1 MDNGAQ
7 AQIQQIQ
14 SKKLVE
20 EIMQRVRI
28 AKNIRLP
35 WENHWHEI
43 MRYVNP
49 FDDNVDLNS
58 TVTTGVFSS
67 PSTQRGSQKY
77 KSALGALVRN
87 AATVLTSQ
95 LLDPSVKWFALELSK
110 PNLRPYNEQPAIK
123 EWRRTIED
131 YIYWL
136 CSNPKSNFYTSSQ
149 SFVWEWFTLGTA
161 CRYIHTD
168 NQGDL
173 KFDCIPMVQIAFSVD
188 GHGEI
193 DFIVRDMTLTGVQA
207 IGLWGPEAVEN
218 PNMDSL
224 SLSTQKKKYLHVI
237 MRNPQMQNPEDFPY
251 VGFII
256 DEVRQVIVNQEW
268 YHEFPYIISRFFQNS
283 GELYGTSSLWNLLP
297 EIKYMDHMVNMSRYA
312 AEYAIMPPLK
322 ITNGLSIPQTGI
334 MPGARIIGGLDPL
347 GRSNLE
353 PLMLGTG
360 VSVSEQIF
368 EMKRQDINQ
377 GLIVQDLFVPDDPAR
392 TATQVNEMR
401 AQQDN
406 KIKPIITR
414 WEREDIS
421 KTIKFVLQHTAR
433 DIIQF
438 PYLEVGID
446 PKDMPDP
453 VEQLAVKYTGILGR
467 QQARYDASIL
477 NQLLQDAAGLSQM
490 PEYVS
495 EVVNLDEVLRFR
507 AETYDLPNNILKT
520 REETEAIRSQ
530 KTQVQQEQMQQ
541 VEQQQALENQ
551 IRMVEL
557 MKQSREIG
565 AL

>member
-1 MDNGAQ
+1 MIDTQ
-7 AQIQQIQ
+7 HPDIKQF
-14 SKKLVE
+14 VE
-20 EIMQRVRI
+20 EIMQQVRI
-28 AKNIRLP
+28 AKSIRLP
-35 WENHWHEI
+35 WESHWQEI
-43 MRYVNP
+43 MHYVNP
-49 FDDNVDLNS
+49 FDDNNDLNS
-58 TVTTGVFSS
+58 TIPTSVLTS
-67 PSTQRGSQKY
+67 PSTQRASQKY

-95 LLDPSVKWFALELSK
+95 LLDPSVKWFALELTK
-110 PNLRPYNEQPAIK
+110 PTLQPYNDKPVIK
-123 EWRRTIED
+123 NWRRSIED

-136 CSNPKSNFYTSSQ
+136 CGNPKSNFYTSSQ

-168 NQGDL
+168 NDGDL
-173 KFDCIPMVQIAFSVD
+173 KFDCIPMIQIAFNVNGS
-188 GHGEI
+188 GEV
-193 DFIVRDMTLTGVQA
+193 DFIVRDLNLTGKQA
-207 IGLWGPEAVEN
+207 IGLWGPNAVEN
-218 PNMDSL
+218 PNLDAL
-224 SLSTQKKKYLHVI
+224 TLATQKKKYLHVV
-237 MRNPQMQNPEDFPY
+237 MQNPFQQPNNPEDFPLA
-251 VGFII
+251 GFVI
-256 DEVRQVIVNQEW
+256 DEARQVIVNQEW

-322 ITNGLSIPQTGI
+322 ITNGLTIPQTGI

-353 PLMLGTG
+353 PLMLGSG
-360 VSVSEQIF
+360 ISISEQIF

-377 GLIVQDLFVPDDPAR
+377 GLIVQDLFVPDDPTR

-421 KTIKFVLQHTAR
+421 KTVKFVLKHTER
-433 DIIQF
+433 SVLEF
-438 PYLEVGID
+438 PYLEAGID
-446 PKDMPDP
+446 EKEMPDP

-467 QQARYDASIL
+467 QQARYDASVL
-477 NQLLQDAAGLSQM
+477 NTLLQDAAGLSQM
-490 PEYVS
+490 PEYVA

-507 AETYDLPNNILKT
+507 ADTYDLPNNILRT
-520 REETEAIRSQ
+520 REETNAIREQ
-530 KTQVQQEQMQQ
+530 KAQAQQEQAQQ
-541 VEQQQALENQ
+541 IEQQQALDNQ
-551 IRMVEL
+551 IKMVQL
-557 MKQSREIG
+557 AKQSREIG
-565 AL
+565 NLRSR